1 MALMRWRRK
10 EIWDPFRY
18 LAELQE
24 DMNRLFDLSLARL
37 PRQLEE
43 ASTGEWLP
51 AVDVIDEKDKLR
63 IKADLPG
70 VDKDSVEINIE
81 DGVLTIKGERKE
93 EKEEKEKN
101 YYRRECFYG
110 VFSRSIGL
118 PAEVD
123 IEKAEA
129 NYKDGVLEIILPK
142 KEESKP
148 KQIKLKVK

>member
-1 MALMRWRRK
+1 MALMKWRKR
-10 EIWDPFRY
+10 EVWDPFRY
-18 LAELQE
+18 LSDLQE

-37 PRQLEE
+37 PRQLEDI
-43 ASTGEWLP
+43 ANVEWVP

-70 VDKDSVEINIE
+70 IKKEDVEINIE
-81 DGVLTIKGERKE
+81 DGVLSIKGERQN
-93 EKEEKEKN
+93 EKEEKNKN

-110 VFSRSIGL
+110 VFERSISL

-123 IEKAEA
+123 IGKAEA

-148 KQIKLKVK
+148 KQIKVKIK

>member
-1 MALMRWRRK
+1 MALMKWRKR
-10 EIWDPFRY
+10 EVWDPFRY
-18 LAELQE
+18 LSDLQE

-37 PRQLEE
+37 PRQLEDI
-43 ASTGEWLP
+43 ANVEWVP

-70 VDKDSVEINIE
+70 IKKEDVVINIE
-81 DGVLTIKGERKE
+81 DGVLSIKGERE
-93 EKEEKEKN
+93 NEKEEKNKN

-110 VFSRSIGL
+110 VFERSISL

-142 KEESKP
+142 KEEFKP
-148 KQIKLKVK
+148 KQIKVKIK

>member
-1 MALMRWRRK
+1 MALIKWRRK
-10 EIWDPFRY
+10 DVWDPFRY

-37 PRQLEE
+37 PRE
-43 ASTGEWLP
+43 ALGESVAEWLP

-70 VDKDSVEINIE
+70 VDKNNVEVNIE
-81 DGVLTIKGERKE
+81 DGVLTIKGERKQ
-93 EKEEKEKN
+93 EKEEKDKN

-110 VFSRSIGL
+110 VFERSISL

-142 KEESKP
+142 KEEAKP
-148 KQIKLKVK
+148 KQLKLKIK

>member
-1 MALMRWRRK
+1 MALMKWRKR
-10 EIWDPFRY
+10 EVWDPFRY
-18 LAELQE
+18 LSDLQE

-37 PRQLEE
+37 PRQLEDI
-43 ASTGEWLP
+43 ANVEWVP

-70 VDKDSVEINIE
+70 IKKEDVEINIE
-81 DGVLTIKGERKE
+81 DGVLSIKGERQN
-93 EKEEKEKN
+93 EKEEKNKN

-110 VFSRSIGL
+110 VFERSISL

-148 KQIKLKVK
+148 KQIKVKIK

>member
-1 MALMRWRRK
+1 MALIKWRRR
-10 EIWDPFRY
+10 EVWDPFRY
-18 LAELQE
+18 LSELQE

-43 ASTGEWLP
+43 VSNAEWLP

-70 VDKDSVEINIE
+70 VDKDNVEINIE
-81 DGVLTIKGERKE
+81 DGILTIRGERKE
-93 EKEEKEKN
+93 EKEEKDKN

-110 VFSRSIGL
+110 TFERSISL

-142 KEESKP
+142 KEVSKP
-148 KQIKLKVK
+148 KQIKVKVK

>member
-1 MALMRWRRK
+1 MALIKWRRR
-10 EIWDPFRY
+10 EVWDPFRY

-37 PRQLEE
+37 PRE
-43 ASTGEWLP
+43 AIESAGGEWMP
-51 AVDVIDEKDKLR
+51 SVDIIDDKDKIR

-70 VDKDSVEINIE
+70 VDKNDVEINIE
-81 DGVLTIKGERKE
+81 DGVLTIRGERKE
-93 EKEEKEKN
+93 EKEEKDKN

-110 VFSRSIGL
+110 TFERSIAL
-118 PAEVD
+118 PAEVEVD
-123 IEKAEA
+123 KAEA
-129 NYKDGVLEIILPK
+129 NYKDGVLEIVLPK